1 MSNDLLEISERLAAD
16 DEEQRRF
23 AVMSLRRRPFPEVM
37 ELLFRAM
44 GDDSWRVRKEAVGV
58 VLQAQPLQ
66 AAELEALIALLRSA
80 DNAGLRNSAVESLER
95 IGAPAVERLCAHLKD
110 PDHDLR
116 KFIIDILGNI
126 RCATCLPLL
135 VEALGDEDMNVRV
148 AAAENLGKIGDGRA
162 LPHLLKVL
170 DGGEVWLKFTVL
182 DALASIGA
190 PVPLAKL
197 EPLLQEGL
205 LRRATYDC
213 LGVLG
218 DLKSFPLLLEGL
230 HDKAKNAR
238 EAAAIALM
246 RLRGRLSPPEQE
258 QLVDLPLR
266 ELAGTATAKKL
277 IDSLHGEEPVMIS
290 ALAQLCG
297 IMGDERAALPL
308 VRVARAERLR
318 AVCLEALLRIGEPVM
333 PVVLEHFPFA
343 IATERAIIVHLIAE
357 TGRPG
362 SDDLLF
368 AALEDDGPE
377 VRRCAAIALGRL
389 APEGAAEQVARLLD
403 DEEAQVREGAVD
415 GLQRLAARD
424 SGGVSAVCTGLL
436 RSRDARKRRDA
447 AIILGALADGERLA
461 RLVKDEDATVRR
473 AAVASLARVDLP
485 QALGALTL
493 SLSDEEPEVRAA
505 AAQALAE
512 RGGDEVLAPLCLAL
526 GDEDPWVQTAALKG
540 LTALG
545 NAEALPG
552 VMALLEQAQG
562 PVLIAA
568 LSTLAALGGAQA
580 LAPVR
585 QALYHS
591 DEEVVEAAIGIL
603 AAHGGD
609 WIDEHGPAL
618 LEHPHWMV
626 RRSFVRALA
635 QVQGA
640 DSLAVLDQALARE
653 SDPLVKGE
661 IVELLDRL
669 R

>member
-1 MSNDLLEISERLAAD
+1 MSERLAD
-16 DEEQRRF
+16 TDEEQRRL

-44 GDDSWRVRKEAVGV
+44 GDESWRVRKEAVSV

-66 AAELEALIALLRSA
+66 VAELEALIALLRSA

-95 IGAPAVERLCAHLKD
+95 IGVPAVEPLCAHLGD

-135 VEALGDEDMNVRV
+135 VQALDDEDMNVRV
-148 AAAENLGKIGDGRA
+148 AAAENLGKIGDAQA

-182 DALASIGA
+182 DALSSIGA

-213 LGVLG
+213 LGILG
-218 DLKSFPLLLEGL
+218 DRKCLHLLLEGL

-246 RLRGRLSPPEQE
+246 RQRGRLSLQEQE
-258 QLVDLPLR
+258 ELVDRPLR
-266 ELAGTATAKKL
+266 DLAGSATAKKL

-308 VRVARAERLR
+308 VRVARADRLR
-318 AVCLEALLRIGEPVM
+318 GVCLEALRRIGEPVM
-333 PVVLEHFPFA
+333 PLLLEHFPFA
-343 IATERAIIVHLIAE
+343 IAAERAVVVHLIAE

-368 AALEDDGPE
+368 AALEDEGAE
-377 VRRCAAIALGRL
+377 VRRCAAVALGRL
-389 APEGAAEQVARLLD
+389 APQGAAPRVARLLD
-403 DEEAQVREGAVD
+403 DEEPQVCEGALD
-415 GLQRLAARD
+415 GLQHLAARD
-424 SGGVSAVCTGLL
+424 AEGVSAICSELL
-436 RSRDARKRRDA
+436 RKRDARKRRDA

-512 RGGDEVLAPLCLAL
+512 KGGHEVLAPLCLAL
-526 GDEDPWVQTAALKG
+526 SDDDPWVQTAALKG
-540 LTALG
+540 LTAVG
-545 NAEALPG
+545 DPEALPG
-552 VMALLEQAQG
+552 VTALLEQAQG

-580 LAPVR
+580 LGPVR
-585 QALYHS
+585 QALYHD

-603 AAHGGD
+603 AAHGTD
-609 WIDEHGPAL
+609 WIAEHGQAL
-618 LEHPHWMV
+618 LEHRHWMV

-635 QVQGA
+635 QLQGGDA
-640 DSLAVLDQALARE
+640 LTVLDQALARE

>member
-1 MSNDLLEISERLAAD
+1 MAAA

-66 AAELEALIALLRSA
+66 AGEIEALIALLRSA

-95 IGAPAVERLCAHLKD
+95 IGEPAVEHLCAHLGD

-126 RCATCLPLL
+126 RCAACLPLL
-135 VEALGDEDMNVRV
+135 VQALDDEDMNVRV

-218 DLKSFPLLLEGL
+218 DRKCFPLLLEGL

-238 EAAAIALM
+238 EAATIALM
-246 RLRGRLSPPEQE
+246 RLRGRLTPQEQE
-258 QLVDLPLR
+258 ELVDRPLR
-266 ELAGTATAKKL
+266 ELSGSATAKKL

-290 ALAQLCG
+290 ALAQVCG

-318 AVCLEALLRIGEPVM
+318 GICLEALRRIGDPVL
-333 PVVLEHFPFA
+333 PLLLEHFPFA
-343 IATERAIIVHLIAE
+343 IAAERAVIVHLIAE

-362 SDDLLF
+362 NDDLLF
-368 AALEDDGPE
+368 AALDDDGAE
-377 VRRCAAIALGRL
+377 VRRCAAVALGRL
-389 APEGAAEQVARLLD
+389 APKGAAARVARLLD
-403 DEEAQVREGAVD
+403 DEDAQVREGVLD
-415 GLQRLAARD
+415 GLQHLAAKD
-424 SGGVSAVCTGLL
+424 PDGVGAICSNLL

-447 AIILGALADGERLA
+447 AIVLGALGDGERLA
-461 RLVKDEDATVRR
+461 LLVKDEDASVRR
-473 AAVASLARVDLP
+473 AAVASLARVELP
-485 QALGALTL
+485 QALGALSL

-512 RGGDEVLAPLCLAL
+512 RGGDEVLAPLCVAL
-526 GDEDPWVQTAALKG
+526 TDADPWVQTAALKG
-540 LTALG
+540 LTSLG
-545 NAEALPG
+545 NPEALPG
-552 VMALLEQAQG
+552 VTALLGQAQG

-568 LSTLAALGGAQA
+568 LSTLAALGGKEA
-580 LAPVR
+580 LGPVR
-585 QALYHS
+585 NALYHS

-603 AAHGGD
+603 ATYSAD
-609 WIDEHGPAL
+609 WIDEHGQAL
-618 LEHPHWMV
+618 LAHPHWMV

-635 QVQGA
+635 QLQGA
-640 DSLAVLDQALARE
+640 DSVAVLDQALARE